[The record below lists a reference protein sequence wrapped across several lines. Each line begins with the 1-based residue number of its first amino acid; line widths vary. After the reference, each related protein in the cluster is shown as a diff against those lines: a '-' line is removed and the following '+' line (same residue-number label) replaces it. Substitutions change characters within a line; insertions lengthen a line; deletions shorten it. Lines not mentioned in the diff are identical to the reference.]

1 MEDDGNY
8 YLKTKAPEKK
18 YSDIKVIKVYDLK
31 GNRIKTIDKEDETNT
46 HGTYYLQP
54 YYDKKLKSNFS
65 NNKK

>member
-54 YYDKKLKSNFS
+54 Y
-65 NNKK
+65 